1 MLKKQP
7 VFCLLVYNHEMEIP
21 WKNSE
26 TQYGWGGRALHWTS
40 VTLLVVLI
48 LTGDGFAD
56 LEASEHRSSLV
67 ATHVSW
73 GLLFLL
79 VMLARVY
86 WRISNHNPVQSY
98 SIRKWQK
105 YSARSLHLTI
115 YFVVISQSLVGIL
128 NLASSGEGLAFFSFF
143 ETAAFMQKNVALYE
157 LSKGLHY
164 SLSIA
169 IYPLFLVHISAAIYH
184 QLFGVLDDD

>member
-1 MLKKQP
+1 MS
-7 VFCLLVYNHEMEIP
+7 IP

-26 TQYGWGGRALHWTS
+26 TQYGWGGRVLHWSS

-56 LEASEHRSSLV
+56 LDPGPDKARLI
-67 ATHVSW
+67 ANHVSW
-73 GLLFLL
+73 GLLFL
-79 VMLARVY
+79 VIMLTRVY
-86 WRISNHNPVQSY
+86 WRTSNHNPVNSY
-98 SIRKWQK
+98 SIRTWQK

-115 YFVVISQSLVGIL
+115 YAIVIAQSLIGLL
-128 NLASSGEGLAFFSFF
+128 NLFSAGQGIVFFSFF
-143 ETAAFMQKNVALYE
+143 ETAALMQKNTALYE
-157 LSKGLHY
+157 LSKSLHY

-169 IYPLFLVHISAAIYH
+169 IYPLFFVHISAAIYH